1 MLPTN
6 PRCHFRAMLPFR
18 LERIPSCIICRCPL
32 LRIFLKTKSVFS
44 EEDDAKRG
52 SEAPESA
59 DVSIKIFVS
68 SVSERR
74 IKNNHLGNVR
84 SPNNIKN

>member
-1 MLPTN
+1 MFGVP
-6 PRCHFRAMLPFR
+6 CCAF
-18 LERIPSCIICRCPL
+18 
-32 LRIFLKTKSVFS
+32 FLKTKSVFS

-68 SVSERR
+68 FVSERR
-74 IKNNHLGNVR
+74 IKNNHVGNLR
-84 SPNNIKN
+84 SPNNIKNECD